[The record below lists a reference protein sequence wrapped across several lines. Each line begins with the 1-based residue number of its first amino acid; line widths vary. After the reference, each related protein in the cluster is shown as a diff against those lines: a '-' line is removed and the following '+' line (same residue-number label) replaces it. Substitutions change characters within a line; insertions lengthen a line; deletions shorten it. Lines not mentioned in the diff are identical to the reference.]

1 MPLPDTAVDHYR
13 QQQRLT
19 LQVLAY
25 AREVWGKRPPA
36 NFDAWFDRN
45 VDQLMQIV
53 VEGQMRAVKGADSYV
68 GDTLA
73 ELGTPV
79 SPDAVINPEAMAGVA
94 SSGRPLDGLMFG
106 AVINASER
114 VEDRGALQAWESGFN
129 WLAVVLQTQLAD
141 ISRSATQLGVASRK
155 NVGYVRMLNPPSCS
169 RCAILAGRFYRY
181 NAAFR
186 RHPGCFPAGTVVNGP
201 SVDAATRR
209 WYEGE
214 LIVFTTASGQKLSL
228 TGNHPILTRRGWIP
242 ANLLSEGDEVFRS
255 TLPDGATP
263 LVVPDHNQ
271 VPALIEDIWDSFS
284 VSGFRRVPTAPED
297 FHGDGQHGE
306 VDIVYPNRTLSNGF
320 KPSIFEHGGDI
331 EFGVGAFHS
340 GEFVQE
346 GLSEFVDMRSGA
358 HSGSSVGRSG
368 LELPFIGRHV
378 GNPNGSGLA
387 PSAWFD
393 TSLDEAFANH
403 FPRNSVL
410 ATESVFA
417 RTGFVGQEDLVE
429 GDRGVGGF
437 ESRWDAPALPFSMET
452 RAGYA
457 SRGNDLVNRLSGQVE
472 ADRIVQLSRVD
483 FSGHVYNLTSS
494 EGWHTANSLIVS
506 NCDCRAIP
514 SREDSA
520 NDLVTDPN
528 KYFNSLSKEQQDRI
542 FTKSGAEA
550 IRLGADI
557 GQVVNVRKGAA
568 GLDAAVGSTGR
579 LTRTDVYGQSLYIST
594 EGVTKRGVAGK
605 VIRARGR
612 DPRTTPRLM
621 PESILEIAESR
632 EDALRLLKLNGFIL
646 DRSGPASGV
655 GSRTSLVP
663 SLN

>member
-79 SPDAVINPEAMAGVA
+79 SPDGVINPEAMAGVA

-114 VEDRGALQAWESGFN
+114 VEDRGATQAWESGFN

-141 ISRSATQLGVASRK
+141 ISRSATQLGVTSRA

-186 RHPGCFPAGTVVNGP
+186 RHPGC
-201 SVDAATRR
+201 
-209 WYEGE
+209 
-214 LIVFTTASGQKLSL
+214 
-228 TGNHPILTRRGWIP
+228 
-242 ANLLSEGDEVFRS
+242 
-255 TLPDGATP
+255 
-263 LVVPDHNQ
+263 
-271 VPALIEDIWDSFS
+271 
-284 VSGFRRVPTAPED
+284 
-297 FHGDGQHGE
+297 
-306 VDIVYPNRTLSNGF
+306 
-320 KPSIFEHGGDI
+320 
-331 EFGVGAFHS
+331 
-340 GEFVQE
+340 
-346 GLSEFVDMRSGA
+346 
-358 HSGSSVGRSG
+358 
-368 LELPFIGRHV
+368 
-378 GNPNGSGLA
+378 
-387 PSAWFD
+387 
-393 TSLDEAFANH
+393 
-403 FPRNSVL
+403 
-410 ATESVFA
+410 
-417 RTGFVGQEDLVE
+417 
-429 GDRGVGGF
+429 
-437 ESRWDAPALPFSMET
+437 
-452 RAGYA
+452 
-457 SRGNDLVNRLSGQVE
+457 
-472 ADRIVQLSRVD
+472 
-483 FSGHVYNLTSS
+483 
-494 EGWHTANSLIVS
+494 
-506 NCDCRAIP
+506 DCRAVP
-514 SREDSA
+514 SKEDNA
-520 NDLVTDPN
+520 EDIRTDPN

-621 PESILEIAESR
+621 PEAVLEIAESR
-632 EDALRLLKLNGFIL
+632 EDALRLLKLNGYVL
-646 DRSGPASGV
+646 DRTGPASGT

-663 SLN
+663 NLN